1 MKWWQTSNLKEN
13 NLCRDGGGMKR
24 IRVARLWGISFF
36 FFFSFIWD
44 RDAGALQSNGDICSS
59 SSEELKR
66 SYLHTKGF
74 TTQKDDPLGAYEYS
88 YTLSVNSVAPLMNVR
103 KTCAARDVTLR
114 QYQAIRAP
122 LFLIWLRAMLL
133 SLEYEF
139 HYNNITKCFYFI

>member
-1 MKWWQTSNLKEN
+1 MMANEQFEGKQLVSWWGRDETDP
-13 NLCRDGGGMKR
+13 CRSVVR
-24 IRVARLWGISFF
+24 NFFF

-88 YTLSVNSVAPLMNVR
+88 YTLSVNSGAPLMNVR

-139 HYNNITKCFYFI
+139 HYNNITKCYYFI